1 MNCEEEERASDAL
14 PRSQLYT
21 QNSSY
26 LNMFSSKISVR
37 KEAAD
42 RRRQATEAASN
53 LKCIIVVFLAYS
65 SGRNCPSS
73 TSASPM

>member
-1 MNCEEEERASDAL
+1 MICEEEERASDAL

-26 LNMFSSKISVR
+26 LNMFSSKTSVR

-42 RRRQATEAASN
+42 RRRQAAEAASN
-53 LKCIIVVFLAYS
+53 
-65 SGRNCPSS
+65 
-73 TSASPM
+73 